1 MLVLVLGRSMLSG
14 VKGLLGSL
22 LLIVVF
28 AVIVQVV
35 MNIQLDAE
43 ISSWAFEWVD
53 GLMSGEVS
61 SSSSDDLGTMLF
73 LPHDVVHLFFGIGFF
88 EGEGRLYPRSDSGY
102 VKTILSIGLL
112 FGGVLYGTIAWM
124 FGQIR
129 KVDRRYSLFVLSVLG
144 FMFLV
149 EIKEPFLYQNS
160 AARLIFLLSGGALYL
175 VGLNRDADSA
185 HNRRP

>member
-1 MLVLVLGRSMLSG
+1 
-14 VKGLLGSL
+14 
-22 LLIVVF
+22 
-28 AVIVQVV
+28 
-35 MNIQLDAE
+35 
-43 ISSWAFEWVD
+43 
-53 GLMSGEVS
+53 
-61 SSSSDDLGTMLF
+61 
-73 LPHDVVHLFFGIGFF
+73 
-88 EGEGRLYPRSDSGY
+88 
-102 VKTILSIGLL
+102 L